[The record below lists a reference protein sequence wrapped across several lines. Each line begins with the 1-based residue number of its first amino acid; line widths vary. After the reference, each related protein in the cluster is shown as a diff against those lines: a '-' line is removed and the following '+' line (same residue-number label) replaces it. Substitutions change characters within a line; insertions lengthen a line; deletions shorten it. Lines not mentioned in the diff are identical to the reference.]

1 MLQSLWHDTGVLSV
15 LFRAEGGGDYFD
27 LDCLFCNPAVTYYE
41 ALTHPPPPVP
51 CEVGVRH
58 KKNRFTKTDVSWLAF
73 LKLSNNRRCDLCLHS
88 NRPLLKKKT
97 VYVMFRRAK
106 RRVVMV
112 RFHTLSRWLPKNKGF
127 ARRYA
132 RESCYG
138 LWVTSE
144 VTSSI
149 GVHNLVWMCTTDLF
163 YTVSISFKLF
173 YESTRSLRI
182 YTSVQIRKI
191 IYSWV

>member
-1 MLQSLWHDTGVLSV
+1 MIRVSFLYYSGQK
-15 LFRAEGGGDYFD
+15 GGGLFWPRLSILQPCCD
-27 LDCLFCNPAVTYYE
+27 LLWSVNS
-41 ALTHPPPPVP
+41 PPPPVP

-106 RRVVMV
+106 RRVVMI

-138 LWVTSE
+138 LWVT